1 MVNVVVPLDGEKP
14 NTFGWLQLEKKA
26 AGELSKLAIKS
37 PAAMGT
43 LMYFVN
49 NMSRGNALVVSQD
62 AVAKAVGLKRQTVNV
77 AIQLL
82 EKHNFI
88 EIIKVGSANIYRVN
102 NRLVWQG
109 ERGKRYAHF
118 SAEIL
123 AFESEQVGDID
134 DKDPLKSV
142 PFLNSNERIYI
153 QNNEID
159 PPDQH
164 ELDLP

>member
-1 MVNVVVPLDGEKP
+1 MVNAVVPIDDEKP

-26 AGELSKLAIKS
+26 AGELTKLAVKS

-49 NMSRGNALVVSQD
+49 NMSRSNALVVSQ
-62 AVAKAVGLKRQTVNV
+62 AAIAKAIGLQRKTVNV

-82 EKHNFI
+82 EKHMFI
-88 EIIKVGSANIYRVN
+88 EIIKVGSANVYRVN

-109 ERGKRYAHF
+109 ERGKRYTSF

-123 AFESEQVGDID
+123 AFEDEQLTSIDDREPLKQVPFVGDD
-134 DKDPLKSV
+134 
-142 PFLNSNERIYI
+142 ERVYV

-159 PPDQH
+159 PPDQQ